1 MKRFAEKCIERNYTK
16 RILAI
21 LIAAAVLLAAVAVL
35 VPVTLRRQI
44 AEFRTLEEAREQ
56 QKKQTEQPQ
65 PDASAPAAG
74 RAERKKD
81 SRERELKAILRQLT
95 PIGAGTKLAFA
106 AVALAALLLGVF
118 YWITV
123 AEWLYKTAVRRGLN
137 RALWPMLGLLFNVL
151 TLPALLVVLCDPK
164 RLARQEQ

>member
-21 LIAAAVLLAAVAVL
+21 LIAAAVLLVAVAVL

-44 AEFRTLEEAREQ
+44 AEFRALEEAREQ
-56 QKKQTEQPQ
+56 QKEQTQ
-65 PDASAPAAG
+65 PDASDPAAG
-74 RAERKKD
+74 REARKKD
-81 SRERELKAILRQLT
+81 SHEREFKAILRQLT
-95 PIGAGTKLAFA
+95 PIGTGTKLAFA
-106 AVALAALLLGVF
+106 AVALLALLLGIF
-118 YWITV
+118 YWVTV

-151 TLPALLVVLCDPK
+151 TVPVLLVVLYDPK
-164 RLARQEQ
+164 RMARQEQ